1 MKICQQEVDE
11 TEAIARRDENIRFSG
26 ERFQCP
32 KFVGRALQKPQ
43 ACGPHSDDLVPARFD
58 RVQGG
63 GGLSAAASM
72 TFLMGSPALV
82 FVYLAP
88 LPLLLVGLGLGAKAG
103 AIAGVTGLMV
113 AGLTGGA
120 TTAGLYGLLNA
131 LPAALVVR
139 QALMQKPTGPAGGA
153 QWYPVGSILG
163 WLTVLGAGIFLT
175 ATLASHVVGGTGIEG
190 SVSTYLDRAFTI
202 MAPTLGE
209 SERAMV
215 VARFTPLFPGFVVTS
230 WLLMTA
236 VNGALAQALLV
247 RMGHGLRPKTA
258 LADLNLPEWMSAV
271 LVAAA
276 AVALFGPGEME
287 YIGRNLVIILAVP
300 FFFLGLAVIHTVAR
314 RAVPLPMLL
323 AVFYFVF
330 YGLLLI
336 TAWAAMIVAGI
347 GLIEQWG
354 GGLRRRFAGPGKN
367 RENV

>member
-1 MKICQQEVDE
+1 MSKNML
-11 TEAIARRDENIRFSG
+11 IA
-26 ERFQCP
+26 
-32 KFVGRALQKPQ
+32 L
-43 ACGPHSDDLVPARFD
+43 
-58 RVQGG
+58 GG
-63 GGLSAAASM
+63 GGLSAAASL
-72 TFLMGSPALV
+72 TFLMGSPAALV

-88 LPLLLVGLGLGAKAG
+88 LPLLLVGLGLGAKAVTV
-103 AIAGVTGLMV
+103 AGITGFMV
-113 AGLTGGA
+113 AGLTGDA

>member
-1 MKICQQEVDE
+1 MSKDML
-11 TEAIARRDENIRFSG
+11 IA
-26 ERFQCP
+26 
-32 KFVGRALQKPQ
+32 L
-43 ACGPHSDDLVPARFD
+43 
-58 RVQGG
+58 GG

-82 FVYLAP
+82 FVYFAP

-103 AIAGVTGLMV
+103 AVAGVTGLMV

-139 QALMQKPTGPAGGA
+139 QALLQRPTGPAGGV

-175 ATLASHVVGGTGIEG
+175 AVLASHAVGEAGIEG

-202 MAPTLGE
+202 MVPALGE
-209 SERAMV
+209 TERATV
-215 VARFTPLFPGFVVTS
+215 VAKFTPLFPGFVVTS
-230 WLLMTA
+230 WLVMTV
-236 VNGALAQALLV
+236 VNGALAQALLA
-247 RMGHGLRPKTA
+247 RMGRGLRPRTA
-258 LADLNLPEWMSAV
+258 LADLKLPEWLSSL

-276 AVALFGPGEME
+276 AVALLGPGELA

-300 FFFLGLAVIHTVAR
+300 FFFLGLAVIHALAR
-314 RAVPLPMLL
+314 RAVPLATLL

-330 YGLLLI
+330 YVLLLI
-336 TAWAAMIVAGI
+336 TGWAAMMVVAGI

-354 GGLRRRFAGPGKN
+354 GGLRRRFAGPDEN

>member
-1 MKICQQEVDE
+1 MSKNML
-11 TEAIARRDENIRFSG
+11 IA
-26 ERFQCP
+26 
-32 KFVGRALQKPQ
+32 L
-43 ACGPHSDDLVPARFD
+43 
-58 RVQGG
+58 GG

-72 TFLMGSPALV
+72 TFLMGSPAALV

-88 LPLLLVGLGLGAKAG
+88 LPLLLVGLGLGAKAV
-103 AIAGVTGLMV
+103 AVAGVAGFMV

-139 QALMQKPTGPAGGA
+139 QSLMQKPTGPAGGT

-175 ATLASHVVGGTGIEG
+175 AVLASHAVGEAGIEG
-190 SVSTYLDRAFTI
+190 IVSTYLDRAFEI
-202 MAPTLGE
+202 MAPGLGE
-209 SERAMV
+209 TERATV
-215 VARFTPLFPGFVVTS
+215 VTRFTPLFPGFVVTS

-247 RMGHGLRPKTA
+247 RLGHGLRSQTP
-258 LADLNLPEWMSAV
+258 LADLKLPEWMSTL

-276 AVALFGPGEME
+276 VVALLGPGELE

-300 FFFLGLAVIHTVAR
+300 FFFLGLAVIHALAR
-314 RAVPLPMLL
+314 RLVPLTTLL

-330 YGLLLI
+330 YILLLI
-336 TAWAAMIVAGI
+336 TSWAIMMVAAI
-347 GLIEQWG
+347 GLVEQWG
-354 GGLRRRFAGPGKN
+354 GGLRRRFAGPDKN